1 MKPKKGIIATL
12 VGEYKAPDGSTC
24 FIFDNQEGGVNLFI
38 TDVNGELI
46 AIVSET
52 TITENEDGSGKIIEL
67 IYERYFKM
75 TQNQGIIC

>member
-1 MKPKKGIIATL
+1 M
-12 VGEYKAPDGSTC
+12 
-24 FIFDNQEGGVNLFI
+24 NLFI